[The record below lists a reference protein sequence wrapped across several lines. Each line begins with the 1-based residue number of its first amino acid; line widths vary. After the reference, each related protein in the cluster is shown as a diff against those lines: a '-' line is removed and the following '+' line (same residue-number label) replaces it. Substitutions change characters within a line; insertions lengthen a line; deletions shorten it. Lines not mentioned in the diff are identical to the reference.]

1 MIPVI
6 VRNVVTEAQG
16 VVRLVL
22 GSLDGSG
29 LPAFEAG
36 AHIDIKLPSGLL
48 RQYSL
53 CRLQVEA
60 QYYEIA
66 VLKDPQSRG
75 DRPRCIA

>member
-1 MIPVI
+1 MIQVV
-6 VRNVVTEAQG
+6 VRNVVTEALG

-22 GSLDGSG
+22 GSVDCSD
-29 LPAFEAG
+29 LPSFEPG
-36 AHIDIKLPSGLL
+36 AHIDVHLPSGLV

-53 CRLQVEA
+53 CRMQSEG

-75 DRPRCIA
+75 GS